1 MEDGRDWKWM
11 MPCPKRDG
19 RKNYILVLVLV
30 LVHVVLV
37 SLVL

>member
-1 MEDGRDWKWM
+1 M

-30 LVHVVLV
+30 LVLV
-37 SLVL
+37 SLVLSEPTK